1 MGEVL
6 IFLAVGLS
14 RKGELKKG
22 VRLAVALI
30 KICSESTLP
39 EHMLQVSHINGF
51 LISLNPRA

>member
-14 RKGELKKG
+14 RKGEFKKG
-22 VRLAVALI
+22 VRLAVALT

-39 EHMLQVSHINGF
+39 EHKLQVSHIN
-51 LISLNPRA
+51 